1 MTAQKFSQN
10 GWPVGLF
17 TDLDVHNYLI
27 DGANQHFKM
36 CAGAAPVLAAF
47 LKEFNVLIQ
56 PINAA
61 GTVFDDWGANQME
74 IIPGTQDYSNHAS
87 GTAVDVN
94 ATKHVWKAATSGYT
108 PMQETMIDGLTR
120 KYGIR
125 WGWRYIHGFKDPM
138 HFEIIETPAQVK
150 ARIAKMKLPMPKVM
164 A

>member
-1 MTAQKFSQN
+1 MTAQLSQN
-10 GWPVGLF
+10 GWPASADRNAIGVKNF
-17 TDLDVHNYLI
+17 LI
-27 DGANQHFKM
+27 DGANQHFAM
-36 CAGAAPVLAAF
+36 CSAAAPVLAAF
-47 LKEFNVLIQ
+47 LAEFNKLVE
-56 PINAA
+56 PINPA
-61 GTVFDDWGANQME
+61 GAVFDDWGYNFAK
-74 IIPGTQDYSNHAS
+74 IPNTQDLSNHCS

-108 PMQETMIDGLTR
+108 SMQESMIDGLTR

-150 ARIAKMKLPMPKVM
+150 ARIAKMKVLMPKVM